1 VGGSAGGTDAD
12 AAFCAACGAALE
24 PGAVFCGS
32 CGARVERVAG
42 VEPGGASGIGAASA
56 SASSA
61 EAARP
66 FGDATSVAPGA
77 ASARSLPPPQVQ
89 PRRTPTW
96 SLGTDVDDAVA
107 PVWRR
112 LVALLVDQALAVLV
126 GGLGALAVLPSLRG
140 DGSVGAL
147 LVPGLLLLLLAAGQ
161 WFAEAFAGRT
171 VGGALLGTRTVSART
186 GRPAGL
192 WAVLVRSVVQ
202 GLGGIVG
209 GIGVY
214 VVAGSGAWDEGP
226 EQRGWH
232 DKAAGTLVLRAR
244 PLPAGPDGSAPGA
257 TTGDVP
263 GAGSSAPGSS
273 APGSSAPGSSAHDPS
288 VPAPPPAPAPA
299 GREGRP
305 TTAPPAPR
313 APEPAPVRA
322 PAAPLAAPAPSGPP
336 LAGPPPEHAVRVARP
351 APVDPAPAVGAA
363 GSPANA
369 PAPAVPVA
377 GPAPDGPPTD
387 AAEPVPTMLAGPAPV
402 TPPALGP
409 ESDAAE
415 PIAAEPTAPEPTA
428 PEPTAPETERP
439 ASAPVP
445 SETERP
451 ASAPLPVTPVDD
463 LPDATIPT
471 VPVLGDLEHTRV
483 AGWGGAAPQDV
494 PLVLVLETGARVEV
508 GGPGLIGRRP
518 VAGTASWTHLV
529 TVEDPEQS
537 VSSTHLEFR
546 PVPGG
551 LEVVDRGSTNGTVLV
566 DPAGTPWT
574 LPPAQPAHVTAGW
587 TLVLGNHRIQVTTT

>member
-1 VGGSAGGTDAD
+1 MTTVGSGSAGGSDAD

-42 VEPGGASGIGAASA
+42 VEPGGASGVGSGTASA
-56 SASSA
+56 SAA
-61 EAARP
+61 GAARP
-66 FGDATSVAPGA
+66 FGEATPAAPGA
-77 ASARSLPPPQVQ
+77 ASSRAVPAPPVE

-126 GGLGALAVLPSLRG
+126 GGLGSLAVLPSLRG

-171 VGGALLGTRTVSART
+171 AGGALLGTRTVSART

-244 PLPAGPDGSAPGA
+244 PLPGLDGRAPGA

-263 GAGSSAPGSS
+263 GADSSAPDSS
-273 APGSSAPGSSAHDPS
+273 APASPAP
-288 VPAPPPAPAPA
+288 VPAA
-299 GREGRP
+299 REGRP
-305 TTAPPAPR
+305 TAAPPAPR

-322 PAAPLAAPAPSGPP
+322 PAAPLAAPAPSGPT

-351 APVDPAPAVGAA
+351 APVDPAPAVGAPEL
-363 GSPANA
+363 PAS
-369 PAPAVPVA
+369 APAVPVA
-377 GPAPDGPPTD
+377 GPAPDGPPTH

-415 PIAAEPTAPEPTA
+415 PIAAEPTATEP
-428 PEPTAPETERP
+428 ERP

-445 SETERP
+445 SEPERP
-451 ASAPLPVTPVDD
+451 APAPLPEAPVDD

-483 AGWGGAAPQDV
+483 AGWGAAVPQDL
-494 PLVLVLETGARVEV
+494 PLVLVLESGARVEV

-587 TLVLGNHRIQVTTT
+587 TLVLGNHRIQVTTS